1 MRYMMEE
8 LHEIKRIGARPIEKE
23 EEVAEEP
30 KFENYKQ
37 KQRYYD
43 EKYKNRGDVFFAQRG
58 SSELFANGKVG
69 TIKKVKGR
77 TYRKDK

>member
-1 MRYMMEE
+1 M
-8 LHEIKRIGARPIEKE
+8 I
-23 EEVAEEP
+23 EEVKEAKVVEENTNKNDEP
-30 KFENYKQ
+30 IFENYKQ

-43 EKYKNRGDVFFAQRG
+43 EKYKNRGDIFFAQRG

-77 TYRKDK
+77 TYRKDS

>member
-1 MRYMMEE
+1 MKQMT
-8 LHEIKRIGARPIEKE
+8 
-23 EEVAEEP
+23 EEVKDAKVVEENTSKNDEP
-30 KFENYKQ
+30 IFENYKQ

-43 EKYKNRGDVFFAQRG
+43 EKYKNRGDIFFAQRG

-77 TYRKDK
+77 TYRKDS

>member
-1 MRYMMEE
+1 MMEE
-8 LHEIKRIGARPIEKE
+8 LHEIKRIGAKPIEK

-58 SSELFANGKVG
+58 SSELFANGKAG
-69 TIKKVKGR
+69 TIKRVKGR

>member
-1 MRYMMEE
+1 MT
-8 LHEIKRIGARPIEKE
+8 
-23 EEVAEEP
+23 EEVKDAKIVEENTSKNDEP
-30 KFENYKQ
+30 VFENYKQ

-43 EKYKNRGDVFFAQRG
+43 EKYKNRGDIFFAQRG

-77 TYRKDK
+77 TYRKDS

>member
-1 MRYMMEE
+1 MT
-8 LHEIKRIGARPIEKE
+8 
-23 EEVAEEP
+23 EEVKEAKVVEETENTNDEP
-30 KFENYKQ
+30 IFENYKQ
-37 KQRYYD
+37 RQRYYD
-43 EKYKNRGDVFFAQRG
+43 EKYKNRGDIFFAQRG

>member
-1 MRYMMEE
+1 M
-8 LHEIKRIGARPIEKE
+8 KE
-23 EEVAEEP
+23 EVKEVKVVEEEP

-37 KQRYYD
+37 RQRYYD
-43 EKYKNRGDVFFAQRG
+43 EKYKNRGDIFFAQPG

-69 TIKKVKGR
+69 TIKKIKGR